1 MNNYPLISI
10 VTPSFFSERYIEE
23 CIRSVQAQ
31 TYNNW
36 ELIVVDGESQDLTV
50 DIVQNISKADDRIRL
65 INNTNDDGPAQ
76 ARSLGLTHARGDYI
90 AFIDSDDLWLPT
102 KLADQINFM
111 IKNDH
116 YFTFTS
122 YKKMFRNQ
130 ALSKASISG
139 HDSNTFKQYLKRRG
153 IANSTVMLRKEC
165 ISAEIISTVGKSH
178 GEDTLWWL
186 LIMRQGYDAFAL
198 QKPLTIY
205 RMVDDSLS
213 SKVMNNQ
220 RTVWHSYRNE
230 LNLTIAY
237 AAFCYSLYLIDVA
250 LRRFKFSFKNFF

>member
-1 MNNYPLISI
+1 MNNFPLISI

-50 DIVQNISKADDRIRL
+50 DIVQNISKEDDRIRL

-122 YKKMFRNQ
+122 YKKMFTNQ

-237 AAFCYSLYLIDVA
+237 AAFCYALYLIDVA

>member
-139 HDSNTFKQYLKRRG
+139 HDSN
-153 IANSTVMLRKEC
+153 STVMLRKEC

>member
-1 MNNYPLISI
+1 
-10 VTPSFFSERYIEE
+10 
-23 CIRSVQAQ
+23 VQAQ